1 MAPKVLFSK
10 FKISFSSSTTPQ
22 SQRCLLNSYSTS
34 TSLKVLCFTARLL
47 QCCTK
52 SYFKYYI
59 PRVSQTEYTHSV
71 INYSCSLFL
80 NDQIPTHTYTH
91 IAYKLFSHC
100 T

>member
-71 INYSCSLFL
+71 INYSCSLFF
-80 NDQIPTHTYTH
+80 
-91 IAYKLFSHC
+91 K
-100 T
+100 